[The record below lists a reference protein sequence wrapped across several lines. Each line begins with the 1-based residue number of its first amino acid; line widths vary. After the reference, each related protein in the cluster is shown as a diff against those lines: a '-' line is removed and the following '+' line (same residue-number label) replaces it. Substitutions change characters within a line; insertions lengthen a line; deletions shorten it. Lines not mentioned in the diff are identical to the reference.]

1 MSVQRTLKIISKI
14 TIVANEGFFPSMH
27 HDMSFHIPLVLH
39 KLTANRT
46 PKLPCSNSNW
56 FNLQNKQTK
65 KSWKKKEFLYS
76 ISISWNSMNISNMW
90 ITMASASKS
99 PWAVVT
105 WVWFL
110 PSMNPNML
118 FHIALILHNLIAKR
132 TFVLSCSKPNW
143 FNLQNKQTE
152 KVEKNK
158 SNSLLFHQHFNSMN
172 ISNMRVQIARM
183 GKSF

>member
-1 MSVQRTLKIISKI
+1 MKGFSPVCTMICLFISLWFFINLLQIGHPNCPAPILTGSICKISRQKKLKKEI
-14 TIVANEGFFPSMH
+14 
-27 HDMSFHIPLVLH
+27 
-39 KLTANRT
+39 
-46 PKLPCSNSNW
+46 
-56 FNLQNKQTK
+56 
-65 KSWKKKEFLYS
+65 EFLYS
-76 ISISWNSMNISNMW
+76 ISISWNSVNISNMW

-143 FNLQNKQTE
+143 FNLQNKQTK

-158 SNSLLFHQHFNSMN
+158 SNSPLFHQHFNSMN
-172 ISNMRVQIARM
+172 ISNMWIQIARM

>member
-1 MSVQRTLKIISKI
+1 MKGFSPVCTMICLFISLWFFINLLQIGHPNCPAPILTGSICKISRQKK
-14 TIVANEGFFPSMH
+14 VE
-27 HDMSFHIPLVLH
+27 
-39 KLTANRT
+39 KKR
-46 PKLPCSNSNW
+46 K
-56 FNLQNKQTK
+56 K
-65 KSWKKKEFLYS
+65 KSNFFILL

-110 PSMNPNML
+110 PCMNPNML

-132 TFVLSCSKPNW
+132 TFVLSGSKPNW

-158 SNSLLFHQHFNSMN
+158 SNYLLFHQHFNSMN
-172 ISNMRVQIARM
+172 ISNMRIQIARM
-183 GKSF
+183 RKSF